1 MQQGSK
7 LSPRTLSNTQ
17 DQVKEPAADRG
28 ARARQLEVELLEL
41 SSQKDALEL
50 ELSAAVSIKEENQV
64 TLLKACAR
72 E

>member
-1 MQQGSK
+1 
-7 LSPRTLSNTQ
+7 
-17 DQVKEPAADRG
+17 VKEPAADRG